1 MRYLSLFS
9 GIGGFEFAINEVY
22 GDKAICVGYS
32 EVYTHAIKEYVRH
45 YPAHVNLGDI
55 TLISKKDI
63 DELGRIDLI
72 VGGFPCSDLSS
83 ARYSDRE
90 GLDGKKSG
98 LFWTMLKIIKW
109 SKNNNPNIQVVIE
122 NNASMAFKWRDMIT
136 NELTKALKKQVH
148 CNYFD
153 SSQWVLQRRRRFYWT
168 LKKIPEYTGKRI
180 HKQSQVLLPPSKATA
195 LQVTDAVKKTHNR
208 EYAHGAS
215 GWTVDFVSKSIS
227 KVRYKTY
234 WQSVLSL
241 TTQNFVKCIT
251 TTRNNNVL
259 LDTRNNAFIVRH
271 FEKNEINK
279 LFGFTKNY
287 VQTNA
292 VSIVQ
297 NLYGMTV
304 VPHVIA
310 HILRHIEM

>member
-45 YPAHVNLGDI
+45 YPTHANLGDI
-55 TLISKKDI
+55 NLISKKDI

-83 ARYSDRE
+83 ARYSGRE

-98 LFWTMLKIIKW
+98 LFWTMLKIIVW
-109 SKNNNPNIQVVIE
+109 SRNNNPNIQVVIE

-180 HKQSQVLLPPSKATA
+180 HKRSQVLLPPSKAMA
-195 LQVTDAVKKTHNR
+195 LQVTDAVKNTHNR

-215 GWTVDFVSKSIS
+215 GWTVDFVSKSIN

-271 FEKNEINK
+271 FEKIELNK

-310 HILRHIEM
+310 HILRNIDM